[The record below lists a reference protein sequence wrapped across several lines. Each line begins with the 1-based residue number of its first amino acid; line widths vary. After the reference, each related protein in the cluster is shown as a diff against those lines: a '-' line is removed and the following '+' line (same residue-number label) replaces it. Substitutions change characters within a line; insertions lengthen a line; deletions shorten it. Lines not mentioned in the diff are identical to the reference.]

1 MFFSWHTS
9 ELEPDALEA
18 QLSAHNAKH
27 LEIALAIVADLLSSC
42 ALGLALGSSNPDC
55 AASLADYAAE
65 LECFFEGLPEL
76 ETAPELEM
84 AAKRPKPAAPPAP
97 AAEEQAPQ
105 VPYGGAI
112 TASLPLH
119 TWPRMFF

>member
-1 MFFSWHTS
+1 MFSWHTS

-55 AASLADYAAE
+55 AACSLADYAAE
-65 LECFFEGLPEL
+65 LECFFQGLPEL
-76 ETAPELEM
+76 ETAP
-84 AAKRPKPAAPPAP
+84 
-97 AAEEQAPQ
+97 
-105 VPYGGAI
+105 YGA
-112 TASLPLH
+112 
-119 TWPRMFF
+119 